1 MKVPPHQISLQA
13 KQAHEADPSAQF
25 ILLNLPR
32 DAFQGSTVD
41 VNATTWPVAACSS
54 PLAVRDAMRRH
65 AGAATP
71 VVLLYAG
78 NGGDMGA
85 DVLARCAKR
94 RAISHD
100 LWQTV
105 LTLFRAAHIDPR
117 LAAHRW
123 LAELLVRFLPPEG
136 YAPVRSTVLD
146 QDRAWQEMLR
156 VVLGFETYPP
166 TALDLLRWAVDAQGR
181 ERFGTLEELARHA
194 TVQRLRDC
202 LGNLV
207 GFVFAAIEAGIADGL
222 IATGP
227 RFSRIGQCLRP
238 TA

>member
-1 MKVPPHQISLQA
+1 
-13 KQAHEADPSAQF
+13 
-25 ILLNLPR
+25 
-32 DAFQGSTVD
+32 
-41 VNATTWPVAACSS
+41 
-54 PLAVRDAMRRH
+54 MRRH
-65 AGAATP
+65 AGTATP

-78 NGGDMGA
+78 NGGELGE

-105 LTLFRAAHIDPR
+105 LTLFSAAHIDPR
-117 LAAHRW
+117 LTAHRW

-146 QDRAWQEMLR
+146 QVRAWQEMLR